1 MPKQMHHFP
10 PDYSGPRSLS
20 PLTPDPTPLPF
31 LPSPSSPL
39 KKQDFV
45 SVPPIDFNDKL
56 RLASSWF
63 GMCGISAQLSPSLQ
77 SSGIQ
82 IMQAEGFDLHSFQ
95 TLTGVIFMMLTQPHT
110 PEAADILRTIVYE
123 LYCDYIMKNP
133 FHEVDQVVKS
143 ELFDTN
149 LINKMKAVNQR
160 YQAAVVPPSAG

>member
-1 MPKQMHHFP
+1 
-10 PDYSGPRSLS
+10 
-20 PLTPDPTPLPF
+20 
-31 LPSPSSPL
+31 
-39 KKQDFV
+39 
-45 SVPPIDFNDKL
+45 
-56 RLASSWF
+56 
-63 GMCGISAQLSPSLQ
+63 
-77 SSGIQ
+77 
-82 IMQAEGFDLHSFQ
+82 MQAEGFDLHSFQ